1 VFIRQFR
8 HAARSWQLEF
18 PRGFAEPTASLS
30 DNASREL
37 LEELGASTTEME
49 FVGEL
54 YADSGLIGSSIG
66 VFRADLSEPPQPIGD
81 TGAAQLVLA
90 RAPEVRDLIK
100 TGQIIDAISIA
111 AFARVS

>member
-1 VFIRQFR
+1 
-8 HAARSWQLEF
+8 
-18 PRGFAEPTASLS
+18 
-30 DNASREL
+30 
-37 LEELGASTTEME
+37 
-49 FVGEL
+49 
-54 YADSGLIGSSIG
+54 
-66 VFRADLSEPPQPIGD
+66 LSEPPQPIGD